1 MTPNFEEILLELSYR
16 VPTGI
21 VDLTNE
27 EHLDEL
33 VIILEENRIY
43 NSKAI
48 NALREKAKAK
58 TKAPAKKVLNK
69 IKPKSTSSVPNAGET
84 LVVNKKSG
92 AVYPVKKFNSTTQQ
106 KASAA
111 DIRKAKAAGKFGKNE
126 PEKKVKTGSI
136 NITGAEKRIQQK
148 VDKTEGPLAK
158 DLNKA
163 LVNISDAKKAIQI
176 ASVQKGKMSQNDL
189 DAVIDV
195 ATKIAKGIDLNQ
207 KDKKVADTY
216 IRIKDKKEDTS
227 IYILFPPF
235 NTQNHKKVKMGNL
248 DRLLAY
254 GKKNGVKRISEG
266 GAEGSDA
273 TTDKQK
279 LPKKA
284 MAGANINKKTTDTII
299 KSDKNSF
306 SFGKTGTKV
315 QKAKEYSESD
325 KARLIKELIKK
336 GNSPEKAK
344 EKVERL
350 ATEIERVNK
359 VVDFFRKS
367 PNVKTL
373 DFGAEPTTDE
383 GRNTIL
389 RNSKEMSIAQFEKFF
404 KAAGGGKMTSDEKK
418 VLDTFNSIK
427 SPYDNPNWNRL
438 SPEQKKVER
447 DRYENEMEQL
457 LGTMMKTPSFRQGVP
472 DFAEVIR
479 YNIYLGQ
486 GLEAYLPA
494 DSTFQ
499 ISDIIVFT
507 PTEKMSEKD
516 LIKNLSE
523 SANLVIESLVFTG
536 GVSEKVMDGGAP
548 SGEERLKQ
556 SVFKNG
562 DGSFNTQER
571 LLDNMKVYGFTFR
584 NKDKFLED
592 NPRKREDW
600 AKLSVEEQAKLLR
613 KWEDDMNQMPSDK
626 EFSLVQNQLDK
637 TLEDALKAG
646 IITPEE
652 VEKIK
657 AEGKHQG
664 ELLVNKAKAKGA
676 GNCLDKKNLEKYHNM
691 LRMWTMMGAI
701 CEKINNNDLKY
712 TLFKNNREMF
722 DSKGNFK
729 DNEVIDGVNI
739 KPGMKWKYDPGIDV
753 TASVP
758 SISEKHK
765 SAKNGPRGCKF
776 LAMNNPNSASI
787 KPIK

>member
-1 MTPNFEEILLELSYR
+1 M
-16 VPTGI
+16 
-21 VDLTNE
+21 
-27 EHLDEL
+27 
-33 VIILEENRIY
+33 
-43 NSKAI
+43 
-48 NALREKAKAK
+48 
-58 TKAPAKKVLNK
+58 
-69 IKPKSTSSVPNAGET
+69 
-84 LVVNKKSG
+84 
-92 AVYPVKKFNSTTQQ
+92 
-106 KASAA
+106 
-111 DIRKAKAAGKFGKNE
+111 
-126 PEKKVKTGSI
+126 
-136 NITGAEKRIQQK
+136 
-148 VDKTEGPLAK
+148 
-158 DLNKA
+158 
-163 LVNISDAKKAIQI
+163 
-176 ASVQKGKMSQNDL
+176 
-189 DAVIDV
+189 
-195 ATKIAKGIDLNQ
+195 
-207 KDKKVADTY
+207 
-216 IRIKDKKEDTS
+216 
-227 IYILFPPF
+227 
-235 NTQNHKKVKMGNL
+235 
-248 DRLLAY
+248 
-254 GKKNGVKRISEG
+254 
-266 GAEGSDA
+266 
-273 TTDKQK
+273 
-279 LPKKA
+279 
-284 MAGANINKKTTDTII
+284 
-299 KSDKNSF
+299 
-306 SFGKTGTKV
+306 
-315 QKAKEYSESD
+315 
-325 KARLIKELIKK
+325 
-336 GNSPEKAK
+336 
-344 EKVERL
+344 
-350 ATEIERVNK
+350 
-359 VVDFFRKS
+359 
-367 PNVKTL
+367 

-637 TLEDALKAG
+637 TLKDALKAG